1 MKMKTLTAMEVRK
14 HFGAVID
21 EVRMKS
27 ETIILERAGKQ
38 VAVIQPISSLNSEKG
53 SHRTHESKLD
63 ALAHLAGLESDSPR
77 AADIDAWLESER
89 AGWDE
94 RS

>member
-1 MKMKTLTAMEVRK
+1 MKTLSAMEVRK

-27 ETIILERAGKQ
+27 ETIILERAGKP
-38 VAVIQPISSLNSEKG
+38 VAMIQPIGLLNSEEGADRRMK
-53 SHRTHESKLD
+53 RKLD
-63 ALAHLAGLESDSPR
+63 ALAHLAGINSDSPR
-77 AADIDAWLESER
+77 SDDLDAWLKNER

-94 RS
+94 RL